1 MRAFSTDLR
10 QRVLDAALADAAL
23 ADGAVEQQVAD
34 RFGVSR
40 GFVQKIKRRWR
51 SAGTAEPVAQRRG
64 PTPRI
69 TDGHRAALAER
80 VRAVPDATDEE
91 HRTWLAETRGVAV
104 SVSTVNRTLA
114 AMGLTRK
121 KKSSGPRS
129 ATART

>member
-1 MRAFSTDLR
+1 MRAFSIDLR
-10 QRVLDAALADAAL
+10 QRVLDAALAD
-23 ADGAVEQQVAD
+23 GAVEQHVAD

-69 TDGHRAALAER
+69 TDDHRAALAER
-80 VRAVPDATDEE
+80 VRSAPDATDEE

-114 AMGLTRK
+114 AMRLTRK